1 MYALAIIAMALAM
14 IAVGLGFGVRA
25 ASRRGGSAVAPASN
39 GMVVVRPASNGMV
52 VVRDPRL
59 SKLLPAIK
67 PARVPAPGP
76 KPKPKP
82 KPVPAATAPANCTAS
97 VSLPK
102 TTAKVCVDK
111 MMRYPVWTS
120 RAGTCVAVPTDC
132 NGPRADPSK
141 NLHASKAA
149 CEKACAAPVPTAP
162 ATAPTAPAPVPTA
175 PAPVP
180 TAPASPAP
188 GKVLIKRLVDD
199 AHALRPAARTDPRL
213 AKLPRA
219 AQAELAR
226 LAVRGTATEIRNAT
240 VDLGGAVVGTLG
252 GEFAGAPVGPNDV
265 AAINQYLDELSR
277 QPASLLAGN

>member
-1 MYALAIIAMALAM
+1 MYAIAIIAMALAM

-25 ASRRGGSAVAPASN
+25 ALRRGGSAVA
-39 GMVVVRPASNGMV
+39 PASNGMV

-76 KPKPKP
+76 KPKLLPAIKPARVPAPGPKP

-102 TTAKVCVDK
+102 LKTTAKVCVDK

-120 RAGTCVAVPTDC
+120 RAGACVAVPTDC

-149 CEKACAAPVPTAP
+149 CEKACAAP
-162 ATAPTAPAPVPTA
+162 TAPTAPTA

-213 AKLPRA
+213 AELPRA